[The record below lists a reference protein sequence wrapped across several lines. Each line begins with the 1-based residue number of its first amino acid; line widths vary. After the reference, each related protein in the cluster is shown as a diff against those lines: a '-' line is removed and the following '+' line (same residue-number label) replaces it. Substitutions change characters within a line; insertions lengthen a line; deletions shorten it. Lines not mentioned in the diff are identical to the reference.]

1 MSGVFRT
8 SKAVAVWWIA
18 VKMVQLVSPKRFS
31 ALIKGKARTGTAG
44 VPPDVSG
51 KFTTVS
57 QEAEFGAPACS
68 VSQILLTFYLYFGG
82 VCAILYKTN
91 YVQRAGFSDAQ

>member
-8 SKAVAVWWIA
+8 SKTVAVWWIE
-18 VKMVQLVSPKRFS
+18 VKMVQLGFS